1 MLPIGGYYT
10 MGPKEAA
17 LAVEFLRPKIV
28 LPIHFGTFPPL
39 KGTPKELASLID
51 PGIQVLFCEPG
62 EAIE

>member
-1 MLPIGGYYT
+1 

-51 PGIQVLFCEPG
+51 PGVQVLFCEPG

>member
-17 LAVEFLRPKIV
+17 LAVEFLQPKLV

-39 KGTPKELASLID
+39 TGTPKQLAALID
-51 PGIQVLFCEPG
+51 NSIQVIERAPG
-62 EAIE
+62 EMIE